1 MWLPPVLLLLGL
13 QGCLPLTGPDSVTGA
28 PGGSVSVQCR
38 YEEVYRGSNKY
49 WCRGPYDLSC
59 DTVVETKGGAREER
73 NGRVSIRDHA
83 ENLTFTVT
91 MENLTAGDDGPYW
104 CRIQST
110 WILDVLSYDPS
121 VRVNVSVSAENTIP
135 AVTPPTFL
143 LGTAGQNLS
152 TCEMFTHHPQS
163 LLCSVH
169 FLLLVFLKVPLF
181 LSMLT
186 AVLWMMRGLHT
197 DPGARLTQPV
207 QVLPGP
213 LQTHDPRQHP
223 RSLFSSVHFL
233 LLVFLKVPLFLSML
247 GAVLWVNRPQRAP
260 EGGWISQTM

>member
-38 YEEVYRGSNKY
+38 YEEMYRGSKKY
-49 WCRGPYDLSC
+49 WCRGLYDLSC
-59 DTVVETKGGAREER
+59 NTIVETKGGVGKER
-73 NGRVSIRDHA
+73 NGRASIQDHP

-91 MENLTAGDDGPYW
+91 MENLTADDDGPYW

-110 WILDVLSYDPS
+110 WILDMLAYDPS
-121 VRVNVSVSAENTIP
+121 VRVNVSVSPGDSSHSPATERHTIL
-135 AVTPPTFL
+135 AATPPTFL
-143 LGTAGQNLS
+143 LGIAEQNL
-152 TCEMFTHHPQS
+152 TCGMFTHHPQS

-186 AVLWMMRGLHT
+186 AVLW
-197 DPGARLTQPV
+197 AW
-207 QVLPGP
+207 
-213 LQTHDPRQHP
+213 
-223 RSLFSSVHFL
+223 SLLSSVHFL

-247 GAVLWVNRPQRAP
+247 GAVLWVTRP
-260 EGGWISQTM
+260 